1 MDHKTP
7 DRGRIGA
14 RGGAVKGAG
23 QSWRAALRFALF
35 MKDESAIHDSACRY
49 FADQGRACDMPNGR
63 SAYLGFRKVPLA
75 TAENWEAG
83 EAPALPPQR

>member
-7 DRGRIGA
+7 DRERIGA
-14 RGGAVKGAG
+14 RGGAVKSGG
-23 QSWRAALRFALF
+23 PEQPCT
-35 MKDESAIHDSACRY
+35 KPESAIHDSGCRY
-49 FADQGRACDMPNGR
+49 FAHQGRACDMPNGR
-63 SAYLGFRKVPLA
+63 TAYLGFRKVPLA